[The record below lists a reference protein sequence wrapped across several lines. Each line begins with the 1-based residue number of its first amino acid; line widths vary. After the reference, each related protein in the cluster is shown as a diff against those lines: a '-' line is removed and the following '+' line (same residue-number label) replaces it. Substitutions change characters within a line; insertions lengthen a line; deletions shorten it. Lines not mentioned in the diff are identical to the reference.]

1 MISRFACRWHTFVQE
16 KHFSFLFS
24 IDKSVRIFASRN
36 VSGFLRQNRDGRRN
50 GRPTFPK
57 CFSTRRERGASTRKG
72 QFDAVLLSF
81 SFLATRL
88 EKSSIARSV
97 LRFLDP
103 RSSIT
108 IFEFSSREGIYGVA
122 MSAMKIYI
130 YVSLSLFHSMLLAR
144 NWKEIKTKI
153 TCDWKKRQ

>member
-36 VSGFLRQNRDGRRN
+36 VSGFLQNRDGRRN
-50 GRPTFPK
+50 GRSTFPK
-57 CFSTRRERGASTRKG
+57 CFSTRRERGASTSKG

>member
-36 VSGFLRQNRDGRRN
+36 VSGFLQNRDGRRN

-57 CFSTRRERGASTRKG
+57 CFSTRRERGASTSKG

-130 YVSLSLFHSMLLAR
+130 YVSLSLFLSMLLAR

-153 TCDWKKRQ
+153 TCDWKKGQ